1 MASREHS
8 PRQIIR
14 LADLA
19 PIAWS
24 GEAGSS
30 VDGPGGAGGKTR
42 EIASGDGWRLALTM
56 IDSAGALAAPGP
68 GERVATLVDGELVAL
83 RVGTPGA
90 RPDAGQPVTEHPLER
105 YRPFPYD
112 GAAPAEV
119 TLPTGPGVLL
129 QAETGPR
136 ESGEPLGARVTI
148 MELSKTRSLPL
159 FGTEGG
165 AQFGVLLEGRAVAHP
180 GDGSGHPVEG
190 ATAELAVFDAVRGSD
205 DAPVLTGRG
214 FVAVVDFTP

>member
-1 MASREHS
+1 MASPEQSTR
-8 PRQIIR
+8 RIIR
-14 LADLA
+14 LADLR
-19 PIAWS
+19 PTPWS
-24 GEAGSS
+24 GDGSGADGDAGS
-30 VDGPGGAGGKTR
+30 ACGKTR
-42 EIASGDGWRLALTM
+42 EIAAGDGWRLALTM
-56 IDSAGALAAPGP
+56 VDRAGALPAPGP

-83 RVGTPGA
+83 RVGTP
-90 RPDAGQPVTEHPLER
+90 QVEHALER

-112 GAAPAEV
+112 GGTPAEIS
-119 TLPTGPGVLL
+119 LPTGPGVLL
-129 QAETGPR
+129 QAETGARDTGARQP
-136 ESGEPLGARVTI
+136 GEPLGVRVTI

-190 ATAELAVFDAVRGSD
+190 ATADVEVFDAVRGSEE
-205 DAPVLTGRG
+205 APVLTGRG